1 MDTTGGLI
9 TLQLPLLIV
18 ALGMIGVIAWN
29 QNSAATSIA
38 GRAHSISAKLV
49 ARTATVGLWLL
60 LTAASIWLV
69 FLYGLAVSYVALFWL
84 GRLAAGV
91 SLVFFGFVVLAI
103 PVAWGWAL
111 VRLNHR

>member
-29 QNSAATSIA
+29 QQDATASIA
-38 GRAHSISAKLV
+38 SRAHSISTKVL
-49 ARTATVGLWLL
+49 ARTMTVGLWLL

-91 SLVFFGFVVLAI
+91 SIVFFGFVVLAV

-111 VRLNHR
+111 LRLNHR